1 MFSTANFCKLF
12 DDQRHTIFCC
22 GIVKEGCWVT
32 SSHATTSWDVGCT
45 MALATVSRSRTNN
58 RKTTLLNHQPPWLS
72 YRKRNRQHVSDFQD
86 VRMMFHK
93 VTPGLG
99 LLKDRL
105 IVQLQSCMLDV
116 KDSEENASY
125 ATILRRVPPG
135 QSQEAV

>member
-1 MFSTANFCKLF
+1 MLGNLKP
-12 DDQRHTIFCC
+12 RHHELGC
-22 GIVKEGCWVT
+22 GVYDGT
-32 SSHATTSWDVGCT
+32 G
-45 MALATVSRSRTNN
+45 
-58 RKTTLLNHQPPWLS
+58 
-72 YRKRNRQHVSDFQD
+72 KRNRQHVSDFQD
-86 VRMMFHK
+86 VRMLFHK